1 MVRLR
6 FSAFVLSVN
15 KLINIVQLMPY
26 SGGYKIKTK
35 KGVEKDIDNNTV
47 KIILNF
53 VDSDLNQTKID
64 TGTLTPSLGVTKIK

>member
-1 MVRLR
+1 
-6 FSAFVLSVN
+6 
-15 KLINIVQLMPY
+15 MPY

-64 TGTLTPSLGVTKIK
+64 TGALTPSLNITKIK

>member
-64 TGTLTPSLGVTKIK
+64 TGALTPSLNITKIK